1 MTRSFVLA
9 DASII
14 ACFDYT
20 SMIWVLVLGVL
31 FLGEF
36 PSPTV
41 LMGASIVTAAGIL
54 VIVGERARRLR

>member
-1 MTRSFVLA
+1 
-9 DASII
+9 
-14 ACFDYT
+14 
-20 SMIWVLVLGVL
+20 MIWVLVLGVL